1 VYVQDFT
8 GDKDALLD
16 VAFASPKLHP
26 KKTPNIELAMRV
38 VGDTVAK
45 TAEEKI
51 TSEIHI
57 DLMDQVAMYE
67 INNGE
72 YEEIPEEGNARDD
85 YESGMDDVVEA
96 ALEKWDDHL
105 SADWLGKN
113 TIETQVWLSTDA
125 DRSIVDKL
133 AESAAKEVF
142 KQLTADK
149 TPAQVLSNAGI
160 VKADVEARLAAHTTD
175 TGDNQMTDSVNDI
188 AGVVAKIKAHV
199 GKDFDQMA
207 VYEDIETVVEEEDDI
222 LAGSAASRLGIG
234 TDEIDVIQ
242 LAILDMDDPASE
254 IVEMIDAHKEPSKRS
269 TTKAKKEAKA
279 AEKAEAGAN
288 GLDPSICVALKDCGA
303 GDTAMAGAL
312 GVSRS
317 TYTNYIKGK
326 THLAPDEDQYA
337 LLRGELVERANKLL
351 AGLAA
356 LDGTELKQVA

>member
-1 VYVQDFT
+1 MYVQDFT
-8 GDKDALLD
+8 GDKDTLLD
-16 VAFASPKLHP
+16 AAFASPKLHP
-26 KKTPNIELAMRV
+26 KKKPDIELAMRV
-38 VGDTVAK
+38 VGDTVTKKAK
-45 TAEEKI
+45 AKI
-51 TSEIHI
+51 AAEIHI

-67 INNGE
+67 IKNGE
-72 YEEIPEEGNARDD
+72 YEEMPEEGNARDD

-96 ALEKWDDHL
+96 ALEKWDDFL

-133 AESAAKEVF
+133 AENAAKEVF
-142 KQLTADK
+142 KQLIADK
-149 TPAQVLSNAGI
+149 TPVQVLSNAGI
-160 VKADVEARLAAHTTD
+160 VKADVEARLVAHTTD
-175 TGDNQMTDSVNDI
+175 TGDNQMTDSVEDV

-207 VYEDIETVVEEEDDI
+207 VYEDIETIVEEDDDI
-222 LAGSAASRLGIG
+222 LTGSAASRLGIG
-234 TDEIDVIQ
+234 QDEVDIIQ
-242 LAILDMDDPASE
+242 LAILDMDDPATE
-254 IVEMIDAHKEPSKRS
+254 IVALIDAHKVPSGRGK
-269 TTKAKKEAKA
+269 TAAAKKAKA
-279 AEKAEAGAN
+279 AEKADAEAH
-288 GLDPSICVALKDCGA
+288 GLDPAVFVALKECGA
-303 GDTAMAGAL
+303 GDTAMAEAL

-356 LDGTELKQVA
+356 LDGTELQQVA